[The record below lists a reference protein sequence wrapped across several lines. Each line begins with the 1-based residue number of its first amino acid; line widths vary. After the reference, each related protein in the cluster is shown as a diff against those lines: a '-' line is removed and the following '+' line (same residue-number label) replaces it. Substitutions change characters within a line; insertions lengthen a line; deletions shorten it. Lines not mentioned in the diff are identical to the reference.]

1 MDRKYRHTKTTVS
14 FVCYHFVFCP
24 RYRRRIFDIPGVE
37 DRFRQLVRGACEE
50 SGIEI
55 LELLCGEDYVYM
67 HVNALPEKSIPD
79 IMNIVKGSTS
89 SVLREEFAQ
98 LGAMPGL
105 WTRNYLVSTA
115 ETIDAGIIDG
125 YVSSQKT
132 RP

>member
-1 MDRKYRHTKTTVS
+1 M
-14 FVCYHFVFCP
+14 
-24 RYRRRIFDIPGVE
+24 E

-89 SVLREEFAQ
+89 PVLREEFVQ

-115 ETIDAGIIDG
+115 EAIDAGIIDG